1 MDHYFIQINIMQI
14 FIIYRDRQA
23 VMIPEQIRD
32 LYENIFSS
40 MTNRELLNF
49 WDHGKLHH
57 ADKETFITIGS
68 TQSDL
73 MLILNGHATFM

>member
-40 MTNRELLNF
+40 MTTGNSLIFGIMENYIMQIKKHLSLLVR
-49 WDHGKLHH
+49 L
-57 ADKETFITIGS
+57 S
-68 TQSDL
+68 
-73 MLILNGHATFM
+73 LILCWY